1 MAEGKFDLLLK
12 GGRVIDP
19 ANKVNGLCDVGIV
32 DDKIAKVETDI
43 DTKEADHVIDVSD
56 LLITPGLIDIHI
68 HAYFTRAP
76 GEGLFSA
83 SLNPDA
89 HSHILA

>member
-32 DDKIAKVETDI
+32 K
-43 DTKEADHVIDVSD
+43 
-56 LLITPGLIDIHI
+56 
-68 HAYFTRAP
+68 
-76 GEGLFSA
+76 
-83 SLNPDA
+83 
-89 HSHILA
+89 